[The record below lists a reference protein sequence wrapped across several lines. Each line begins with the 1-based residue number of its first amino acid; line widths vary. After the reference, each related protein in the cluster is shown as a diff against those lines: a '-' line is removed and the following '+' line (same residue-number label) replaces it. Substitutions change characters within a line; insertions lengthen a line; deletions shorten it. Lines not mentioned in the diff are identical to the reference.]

1 MSQTCDSVN
10 GWHQLRTSV
19 RWLMVLGL
27 FCAPASAQVGGNVGG
42 VVKDS
47 TGGVIPGA
55 SITLTNTNNTSVV
68 QTVQTGGEG
77 NYRAVNLQPGTYE
90 ISAEVSGFATT
101 KRLVQVFVG
110 TDVTVDFTLRMADVA
125 ESVTVA
131 GQSSALMIEVNK
143 SQPSSV
149 IGDEQVQALP
159 NLSRNFL
166 ALAQLMPGAAPL
178 PTGRFGPTKFGGIAD
193 QRSGYTTIIDGSTVD
208 DATWGSPVINMTQDA
223 VQEFKVFRHQFDA
236 QYGSALNAVVNVVSK
251 SGGDKYRGTGYYF
264 GRDAALN
271 ATNAFASTKPPF
283 SQSRTGGT
291 VGGPMPGWKNTNFF
305 GATEYLRVNNSQI
318 TALPANNPFAAAQNG
333 IYPFT
338 TTEKFAD
345 LKVDHRF
352 SNTNSAYVRYAYDNQ
367 FTPGGGPVNS
377 TAQIDYSISHSL
389 VVEDNWVVSQ
399 RLVNTARYSLL
410 SHNLYTLPTNY
421 DLGIIRPS
429 YSFGQNFNDPQYFP
443 RKNHYFQDTIFL
455 NTADHDIKVGGN
467 FTIAHSTNE
476 SHFYEH
482 GQFTFTTDLP
492 FDPNV
497 PATWP
502 VALSLQTAGK
512 YTYDSKQ
519 VGIFFQDDWRVAPNV
534 RLNLGFRYDLD
545 TNLRDNAFYEAL
557 LANPGF
563 TGMNTFIST
572 NRGNDY
578 SGWQPRLGVAWD
590 VKGNGSFVVR
600 AGTGKYW
607 TRMRPWFAQQA
618 EQQTSG
624 AAVRITD
631 AQQLRNYPNLTAV
644 LGGKSLEDYVSAGA
658 GRFASILPDD
668 FKLPTAINS
677 AVGFGWRLNS
687 YSSLNADYIHDHT
700 YREVG
705 AHDAN
710 LPATGAISA
719 SNPRPVPRFTQV
731 EVTINNGQ
739 AWYDALELQF
749 SSRAKGLDQLSVSYT
764 YSKSILDAVTFYNT
778 FSGTDRT
785 PDNYGRNP
793 TDTPHNL
800 SMAFTTN
807 PLPGKFVLSGVYRY
821 LSTGPF
827 GISAG
832 IDLDGDGNIANDR
845 PKGLPV
851 TVGRGDVDA
860 QLALINAFRA
870 NPCSFVYAGVG
881 CTARPQTAVS
891 RDLLD
896 LIPLIDLNL
905 RLTRM
910 FDFNNHNRVELFF
923 EGYNTLNHVTKT
935 GGTTSMTSAS
945 IFLRTG
951 ALDARQLQWG
961 ARFRF

>member
-1 MSQTCDSVN
+1 MSQTCDSITA
-10 GWHQLRTSV
+10 WHRSRTSV
-19 RWLMVLGL
+19 LWLMVLSL
-27 FCAPASAQVGGNVGG
+27 FCATAWAQVGGNVGG
-42 VVKDS
+42 VVTDS
-47 TGGVIPGA
+47 TGGVVPGA
-55 SITLTNTNNTSVV
+55 AVTITNTNNTSLV
-68 QTVQTGGEG
+68 QTVQTGAEG
-77 NYRAVNLQPGTYE
+77 NYRVVNLQPGTYE
-90 ISAEVSGFATT
+90 VLAEVGGFAPT
-101 KRLVQVFVG
+101 KKLVQVFVG
-110 TDVTVDFTLRMADVA
+110 TDVTVDFTLKMADVA

-131 GQSSALMIEVNK
+131 GVSPLLIEVNK

-149 IGDEQVQALP
+149 IGDEQVQSLP

-166 ALAQLMPGAAPL
+166 VLAQLMPGAAPL

-271 ATNAFASTKPPF
+271 EKNFFAATKPDF

-291 VGGPMPGWKNTNFF
+291 AGGPIPGWKNSNFF
-305 GATEYLRVNNSQI
+305 GATEYLRVNNNQI
-318 TALPANNPFAAAQNG
+318 TALPPSNPFAATQNG
-333 IYPFT
+333 IYPFQ

-345 LKVDHRF
+345 AKIDHRF
-352 SNTNSAYVRYAYDNQ
+352 SKTSWAYARYAYDNQ

-389 VVEDNWVVSQ
+389 VVEHNWVASQ
-399 RLVNTARYSLL
+399 RLVNTARYSYL
-410 SHNLYTLPTNY
+410 SHNLFTLPTNY

-443 RKNHYFQDTIFL
+443 RKNQYFQDTVFL
-455 NTADHDIKVGGN
+455 NTAAHDIKFGGN

-482 GQFTFTTDLP
+482 GQFTFTTDVP
-492 FDPNV
+492 FDANV
-497 PATWP
+497 QATWP
-502 VALSLQTAGK
+502 VSLSLQTAGK
-512 YTYDSKQ
+512 YKYNSNQ
-519 VGIFFQDDWRVAPNV
+519 IGMFFQDDWRVAPNV
-534 RLNLGFRYDLD
+534 RLNLGFRYDYD
-545 TNLRDNAFYEAL
+545 TNLRDNGFYEAL
-557 LANPGF
+557 LADPGF
-563 TGMNTFIST
+563 TGMNRFIST
-572 NRGNDY
+572 DRGNDY
-578 SGWQPRLGVAWD
+578 SGWQPRLGVTWD
-590 VKGNGSFVVR
+590 PKGAGNFVVR
-600 AGTGKYW
+600 GGVGKYW

-631 AQQLRNYPNLTAV
+631 PQQLKFFPNLTAV
-644 LGGKSLEDYVSAGA
+644 LGGKSLDEYVAAGA

-668 FKLPTAINS
+668 FKLPTAFNT
-677 AVGFGWRLNS
+677 AVGFGWRLNDF
-687 YSSLNADYIHDHT
+687 SSLNVDYIHDHT

-710 LPATGAISA
+710 LPAIGAISA

-731 EVTINNGQ
+731 EVTVNNGQ

-749 SSRAKGLDQLSVSYT
+749 TSRAKGLDQLSVSYT
-764 YSKSILDAVTFYNT
+764 FSKSMLDAVTFYNQ

-785 PDNYGRNP
+785 PDNRGHNP

-800 SMAFTTN
+800 SMAFTTH
-807 PLPGKFVLSGVYRY
+807 PLPGKFVVSGVYRY

-827 GISAG
+827 GVSAG
-832 IDLDGDGNIANDR
+832 FDLDGDGNIQNDR
-845 PKGLPV
+845 PRGLPV
-851 TVGRGDVDA
+851 TVGRGDVES

-870 NPCSFVYAGVG
+870 NPCSFAYPGVN
-881 CTARPQTAVS
+881 CTARPQAAVS
-891 RDLLD
+891 SDLLD

-910 FDFNNHNRVELFF
+910 FELNDHSRVELFF

-935 GGTTSMTSAS
+935 GGTTSMTSAA
-945 IFLRTG
+945 IFVRTG